1 MDFSN
6 PERRCS
12 AIQKRLMEGGQGKN
26 ENFAES
32 CNFIKS
38 ARSPS
43 SVWGYEMSPIKAKS
57 IWYIP
62 GFKLL
67 VRHEVMYASVFSFL
81 RTKEQEQNCC
91 H

>member
-1 MDFSN
+1 
-6 PERRCS
+6 
-12 AIQKRLMEGGQGKN
+12 MEGGQGKN

-32 CNFIKS
+32 RNFIKS

-67 VRHEVMYASVFSFL
+67 VRHEVMYASAFSFFKNQRA
-81 RTKEQEQNCC
+81 RTVAIRTLKAVIVQIAMRCS
-91 H
+91 